1 MNSYRIVWEDE
12 AKAREIELF
21 ADYACEAGVVE
32 VRAIYARRVTFYD
45 PESRKPIRTVA
56 VHTSSGSDLLVR
68 QYLAARE
75 EAITTPRKFGSNW
88 ISAIPASPLR
98 WPNSRRPIRSTPP
111 PRQFAE
117 AFFWGQ
123 QS

>member
-1 MNSYRIVWEDE
+1 MKR
-12 AKAREIELF
+12 KHEIELF

-75 EAITTPRKFGSNW
+75 EAIT
-88 ISAIPASPLR
+88 IAEE
-98 WPNSRRPIRSTPP
+98 IRIQLDQRDSSIAAPV
-111 PRQFAE
+111 AE
-117 AFFWGQ
+117 
-123 QS
+123 